1 MTTRE
6 PQAHESLVAQACREF
21 VELGV
26 ATVYEASGR
35 QGLIDAP
42 LVPILTGR
50 RVAGPALT
58 VLCGQGDNLM
68 VHAVMEHVFPGSVLV
83 ITMPEPEPVALVGEL
98 LAIQAHVRGAAALLV
113 DAAVR
118 DLEELRAMEL
128 PVWTRFV
135 RVRGA
140 TKEKVGEIDIPVV
153 VGGARIEPR
162 DIIVLD
168 DDGAVVVPRDRVAS
182 VLDAARARAERE
194 ARMRERLR
202 AGELSFDLHGLRSL
216 IADRR

>member
-68 VHAVMEHVFPGSVLV
+68 VHAVMEHVFPSSVLV
-83 ITMPEPEPVALVGEL
+83 ITMPEPEPGRTRWRTSGDSGSRPRSSGPFGRC
-98 LAIQAHVRGAAALLV
+98 RGPRSRGTACNGASGV
-113 DAAVR
+113 D
-118 DLEELRAMEL
+118 
-128 PVWTRFV
+128 T
-135 RVRGA
+135 
-140 TKEKVGEIDIPVV
+140 
-153 VGGARIEPR
+153 
-162 DIIVLD
+162 
-168 DDGAVVVPRDRVAS
+168 
-182 VLDAARARAERE
+182 
-194 ARMRERLR
+194 
-202 AGELSFDLHGLRSL
+202 LRSC
-216 IADRR
+216 AWRNQGEGR